1 MLFGP
6 LACLEVQS
14 SRIEGN
20 VVVLSVRLN
29 INLNAEPIEKVVA
42 QTTPLHDR
50 SMTVTRAGKIR
61 IEPTPYPGSL
71 ASPRSKR
78 RSAAA
83 SSEAETAEKSPA
95 VSWQRAESRSGVSLT
110 SHDRTW
116 PLHGRYV
123 NVT

>member
-42 QTTPLHDR
+42 RAQR
-50 SMTVTRAGKIR
+50 SIESQYIEIQNSLRRAGCHAL
-61 IEPTPYPGSL
+61 ESH
-71 ASPRSKR
+71 
-78 RSAAA
+78 
-83 SSEAETAEKSPA
+83 
-95 VSWQRAESRSGVSLT
+95 QRGPS
-110 SHDRTW
+110 
-116 PLHGRYV
+116 
-123 NVT
+123 